1 MKTMIALRLAV
12 SAILIL
18 GGARVVWAQ
27 ATEFTGF
34 GCVLDLSL
42 IAGIPEP
49 FAHLAPATT
58 YTKKQCPSP
67 PDQPMVILYAFATLE
82 DWPGVTIDETDFTCL
97 INGSQCGFNGS
108 REATSQHLQIDQDG
122 NAELRCSVDF
132 AQQP

>member
-1 MKTMIALRLAV
+1 MKTIAVRLAASV
-12 SAILIL
+12 ILVL
-18 GGARVVWAQ
+18 GGATVAWPQ

-34 GCVLDLSL
+34 GCVLDLNL
-42 IAGIPEP
+42 INGIPQP

-67 PDQPMVILYAFATLE
+67 DQPMVILDCLATLE
-82 DWPGVTIDETDFTCL
+82 NWPGVTIDETEFTCL
-97 INGSQCGFNGS
+97 INGSQCGFSGL
-108 REATSQHLQIDQDG
+108 REATSQHLQIDQEG